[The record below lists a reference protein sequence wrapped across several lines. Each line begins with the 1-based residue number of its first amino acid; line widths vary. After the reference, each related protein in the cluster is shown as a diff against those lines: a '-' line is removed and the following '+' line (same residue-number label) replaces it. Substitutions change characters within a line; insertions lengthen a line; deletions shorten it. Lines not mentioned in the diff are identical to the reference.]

1 MRTKA
6 SIETEMAPP
15 ATPTPHPPAALTLT
29 EAAVSRAAHR
39 KSKPHRKGSQSEPHS
54 KEAQSKMHTHQRAHS
69 TPSSCQAVWTCALL
83 SALPT
88 GYHWPDYICVS
99 LLSIFLPST
108 ILSFLQTPLLSK
120 LITPSLTGHLYLSSP
135 VPCEYP
141 TIWDF
146 FPQVLG
152 SALGI
157 LVHRAPLAYQEHPM
171 KSYSTCSEVRPSRDI
186 HQKVWGGN

>member
-1 MRTKA
+1 MWQYLRQHLVGPPGPPGPPGVSGDGSLLSLDYGELSRHILNYMSSEWSGGSGMRTRA

-15 ATPTPHPPAALTLT
+15 ATPMPHPPAALTLT

-54 KEAQSKMHTHQRAHS
+54 KEAQSETHTHQRAHS

-99 LLSIFLPST
+99 LLSIFLP
-108 ILSFLQTPLLSK
+108 P
-120 LITPSLTGHLYLSSP
+120 
-135 VPCEYP
+135 
-141 TIWDF
+141 F
-146 FPQVLG
+146 F
-152 SALGI
+152 
-157 LVHRAPLAYQEHPM
+157 
-171 KSYSTCSEVRPSRDI
+171 TFFRP
-186 HQKVWGGN
+186 HFCPN